1 MAAWRTLGILVVL
14 LAVTR
19 PVAAQ
24 PYPLV
29 ETVEAGESFR
39 IRLAMK
45 LAGEMQVLKE
55 DKKEQ
60 IHLEA
65 TAGHEFPERIL
76 TLGSD
81 TLPQKSARHYETAHA
96 RITVGKNSSEKSL
109 RPERCLIVAQRYKD
123 QLLCWCPE
131 GSLTRSELEVCSE
144 HFDTLA
150 VTGVLPGKAAIGETW
165 KLPNSVAQALC
176 SYEGLIEQSLTGKLE
191 SVTGDVAFL
200 AVTGTASGIDL
211 GALTK
216 SSVTASCKFDLKT
229 HRLTELEWK
238 QKDEREQGPASPA
251 TVIETTWKLQRDFL
265 DEMPKELSDY
275 ALTKVP
281 EGLEPPPAAAM
292 QLVQR
297 DPKDRYQLTHGREW
311 QIVGQTEEHLI
322 MRLME
327 SGDFVAQVVIS
338 PWTHAEAGKHLSAD
352 EFKEAMNAT
361 PGWDPQ
367 EVLDE
372 GERQLEKG
380 YWVYRM
386 SALGQMDGLK
396 VVQSFYLV
404 AGPKGDQA
412 VLAFTLK
419 QALAEK
425 LGTRD
430 LKLVDGIE
438 LSGESPK

>member
-1 MAAWRTLGILVVL
+1 
-14 LAVTR
+14 
-19 PVAAQ
+19 
-24 PYPLV
+24 
-29 ETVEAGESFR
+29 
-39 IRLAMK
+39 
-45 LAGEMQVLKE
+45 
-55 DKKEQ
+55 
-60 IHLEA
+60 
-65 TAGHEFPERIL
+65 
-76 TLGSD
+76 
-81 TLPQKSARHYETAHA
+81 
-96 RITVGKNSSEKSL
+96 
-109 RPERCLIVAQRYKD
+109 
-123 QLLCWCPE
+123 
-131 GSLTRSELEVCSE
+131 
-144 HFDTLA
+144 
-150 VTGVLPGKAAIGETW
+150 TGVLPGKAAIGETW

-176 SYEGLIEQSLTGKLE
+176 SYEGLLEQSLTGKLE

-438 LSGESPK
+438 LQGESPK